1 MAVWVSDNA
10 PDLTGST
17 AGYTRCTADFFN
29 DGGFKVL
36 SPDCIGRYL
45 ILKRDGGGMSGDNVL
60 NINEVRIYTVP
71 NLLTEASIVQA
82 PEPKDPLFKADNLI

>member
-10 PDLTGST
+10 PDGNT
-17 AGYTRCTADFFN
+17 AGYTRCTADFFHE
-29 DGGFKVL
+29 GGIKVL
-36 SPDCIGRYL
+36 SPHCKGRYL
-45 ILKRDGGGMSGDNVL
+45 ILRRDGDGMSSTGL